1 MSQVRRY
8 SSVLIRVMSA
18 TALLCV
24 AANVCAQTLAGGTNH
39 SVILKSD
46 GTVWTVGHNGV
57 GQLGDG
63 TTTARTSVVQVS
75 GLSDVVAVASGA
87 NHALALT
94 STGNLYLWGYN
105 TNGQIG
111 DGTTTTRSTAV
122 QSSLANVTAIAA
134 GVELIRSRG
143 RFSYATCD
151 TVRRSYSAGLI

>member
-1 MSQVRRY
+1 MWNWPGAIVKSVVPSARGVA
-8 SSVLIRVMSA
+8 SSVSPRV
-18 TALLCV
+18 LPGNIV
-24 AANVCAQTLAGGTNH
+24 ERPKH
-39 SVILKSD
+39 
-46 GTVWTVGHNGV
+46 
-57 GQLGDG
+57 
-63 TTTARTSVVQVS
+63 VS
-75 GLSDVVAVASGA
+75 PGSGA